1 MIFEFLTYFMTDPIA
16 DMLTR
21 IRNILR
27 VRKTVVRI
35 PFSNIKYQIA
45 KILKSEGFVGSVER
59 PDRDPRHF
67 IVRVVYDDNQES
79 PIRDLRRVSRPGQKV
94 YATKDKIPYV
104 ANMHGVAIISTSSG
118 LMTDREARKRKI
130 GGELICEVW

>member
-1 MIFEFLTYFMTDPIA
+1 MTDPIA

-45 KILKSEGFVGSVER
+45 KILKSEGFLGSVER
-59 PDRDPRHF
+59 PDRDPRNF
-67 IVRVVYDDNQES
+67 IVRVVYDENQES

-104 ANMHGVAIISTSSG
+104 ANRHGIAIISTSSG

>member
-1 MIFEFLTYFMTDPIA
+1 MTDPIA

-27 VRKTVVRI
+27 VRKTIVRI

-45 KILKSEGFVGSVER
+45 KILKSEGFIGSVER

-67 IVRVVYDDNQES
+67 IVRVVYDENQES
-79 PIRDLRRVSRPGQKV
+79 PIRDLRRVSKRTKSVRNKRQNSLCRQ
-94 YATKDKIPYV
+94 YARHSDYFHFV
-104 ANMHGVAIISTSSG
+104 RSN
-118 LMTDREARKRKI
+118 D
-130 GGELICEVW
+130 